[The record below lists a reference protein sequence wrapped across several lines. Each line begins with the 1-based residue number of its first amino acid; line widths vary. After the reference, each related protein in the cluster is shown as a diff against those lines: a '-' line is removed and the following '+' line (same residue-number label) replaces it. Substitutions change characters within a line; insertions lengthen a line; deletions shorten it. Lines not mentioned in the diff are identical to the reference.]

1 MSNYETL
8 LILFIFKSFVMDKVL
23 LIVVLEVLCNVIYL
37 EKSKG

>member
-23 LIVVLEVLCNVIYL
+23 LIVVLEVHCNVIYL